1 MIKAILQGW
10 EGVGRVVG
18 YMFSTEDTKSISSLT
33 YRPNSL
39 PPECVS
45 EILTPTQAMGAWH
58 YETHY
63 RGPEREEELKVVRD
77 MEEAFSSFKEGITKP
92 WNIGTGSTITPLIAF
107 PSRPSIFTSA
117 NNPIGGLYLEGMSL
131 SFSLS
136 KKPDPIR
143 LFLMWVVLGARWKD
157 SENIKND
164 KKQRLNNLSPKLFH
178 EPTSAFS
185 FPND

>member
-10 EGVGRVVG
+10 EGVGKIVG
-18 YMFSTEDTKSISSLT
+18 YMFSTEDAKAISSIT

-39 PPECVS
+39 PPKYVS

-63 RGPEREEELKVVRD
+63 RGAEREEELRMVRE
-77 MEEAFSSFKEGITKP
+77 MEEAFSSFKEGVAKP
-92 WNIGTGSTITPLIAF
+92 WESMGSVVSPLIAF
-107 PSRPSIFTSA
+107 PSGPSIFTSA

-136 KKPDPIR
+136 TKPNPIR

-157 SENIKND
+157 SEKIKNN
-164 KKQRLNNLSPKLFH
+164 KKQQLNDLAPKLYH
-178 EPTSAFS
+178 EPTSTFS
-185 FPND
+185 FPQ